1 MPIATLFNAPCHV
14 PRATAQ
20 SACVRCGPGVSWRTF
35 GAKPNGCPV
44 GIDRP
49 SLASLP
55 WGRLDAATAESVY
68 VCMYGRVARGDWEK
82 YNLGAMSVSPVYDL
96 RTNTL
101 FVPLGMLDVS
111 MNHAHTRPDPTPP
124 LPTPSHPSP
133 PHGYRACAR
142 RLCAHKAQAR
152 DISFSFRFSATFLR
166 RRRC

>member
-1 MPIATLFNAPCHV
+1 MHRVTCHSPV
-14 PRATAQ
+14 RLRAL
-20 SACVRCGPGVSWRTF
+20 RPDVSWRTF

-111 MNHAHTRPDPTPP
+111 MNHAARPHPAPP
-124 LPTPSHPSP
+124 HPIPPVPSP
-133 PHGYRACAR
+133 WVPRLRAPLMRA
-142 RLCAHKAQAR
+142 
-152 DISFSFRFSATFLR
+152 
-166 RRRC
+166 